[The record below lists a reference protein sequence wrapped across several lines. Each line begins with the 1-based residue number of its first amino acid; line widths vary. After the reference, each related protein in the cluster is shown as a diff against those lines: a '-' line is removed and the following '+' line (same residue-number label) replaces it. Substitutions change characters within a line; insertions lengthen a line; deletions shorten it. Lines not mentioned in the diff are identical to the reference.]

1 MTRKIVRAGSEASR
15 RAVLGGGAAVLV
27 SLGGLPGTAQAAS
40 ASELRAS
47 AGAALRKLYAKSGRA
62 RELGRRAR
70 GILVFPKIL
79 KAGFVFGGQGGEGVL
94 FEGGRTSGYY
104 SIGAASFGF
113 QAGAQVYG
121 YALFF
126 ITQSAL
132 EYLKKSEGFAIGAGP
147 SVVVVKAGAAKD
159 FDTTNLTQD
168 VYAISFNQEGLMG
181 SLSLEGSKI
190 TKIHPKG

>member
-1 MTRKIVRAGSEASR
+1 MTDNTR
-15 RAVLGGGAAVLV
+15 RLVLGGGAIALAG
-27 SLGGLPGTAQAAS
+27 LALTGGEAEAAT

-47 AGAALRKLYAKSGRA
+47 GQAALRKLYANNNHA
-62 RELGRRAR
+62 RELGRKARAV
-70 GILVFPKIL
+70 LVFPKIL

-94 FEGGRTSGYY
+94 LEGGRAAGYY

-126 ITQSAL
+126 ITESAL
-132 EYLKKSEGFAIGAGP
+132 TYLKKSEGFAIGAGP

>member
-1 MTRKIVRAGSEASR
+1 MTSRTGLKGSDASR
-15 RAVLGGGAAVLV
+15 RAVVGGGAVLLA
-27 SLGGLPGTAQAAS
+27 LGPLASTAEAAT

-47 AGAALRKLYAKSGRA
+47 AQAALRKLYAKSARA
-62 RELGRRAR
+62 RELSKKAR
-70 GILVFPKIL
+70 GVLVFPKIL

-126 ITQSAL
+126 ITASAL
-132 EYLKKSEGFAIGAGP
+132 DYLKKSEGFAIGTGP
-147 SVVVVKAGAAKD
+147 TVVVLKAGAAKQA
-159 FDTTNLTQD
+159 DTTTLTQD
-168 VYAISFNQEGLMG
+168 VYAISFDQAGLMG

-190 TKIHPKG
+190 TRIHPKG

>member
-1 MTRKIVRAGSEASR
+1 MAG
-15 RAVLGGGAAVLV
+15 GAVLV
-27 SLGGLPGTAQAAS
+27 SLGPLATGARAAT

-47 AGAALRKLYAKSGRA
+47 ASAALRKLYANNARA
-62 RELGRRAR
+62 RELSKRAR
-70 GILVFPKIL
+70 GVLVFPRIL

-94 FEGGRTSGYY
+94 FIGGKAAGYY

-126 ITQSAL
+126 ITASAL
-132 EYLKKSEGFAIGAGP
+132 DYLKKSEGFAIGAGP

-190 TKIHPKG
+190 TRIHPKD

>member
-1 MTRKIVRAGSEASR
+1 MSDRNRDSGQGASR
-15 RAVLGGGAAVLV
+15 RAVLAGGAVLL
-27 SLGGLPGTAQAAS
+27 SLPLAGTAEAAT
-40 ASELRAS
+40 ASELRVS
-47 AGAALRKLYAKSGRA
+47 GQAALRKLYAKSSRA

-70 GILVFPKIL
+70 GVLVFPRIL

-126 ITQSAL
+126 ITESAL
-132 EYLKKSEGFAIGAGP
+132 DYLKKSEGFAIGTGP
-147 SVVVVKAGAAKD
+147 TVVVLKAGAAKEA
-159 FDTTNLTQD
+159 DTTTLTQD

>member
-1 MTRKIVRAGSEASR
+1 MAG
-15 RAVLGGGAAVLV
+15 GAVLV
-27 SLGGLPGTAQAAS
+27 SLGPLATGARAAT

-47 AGAALRKLYAKSGRA
+47 ASAALRKLYAKSGRA
-62 RELGRRAR
+62 RELSRKAR
-70 GILVFPKIL
+70 GVLVFPRIL

-94 FEGGRTSGYY
+94 FEGGRVAGYY

-132 EYLKKSEGFAIGAGP
+132 DYLKKSEGFAIGTGP
-147 SVVVVKAGAAKD
+147 TVVVLKAGAAKEA
-159 FDTTNLTQD
+159 DTTTITQD

-190 TKIHPKG
+190 TRIHPKG